1 MPEGALDND
10 FDEAAV
16 PAREQLLADQPE
28 LTAPVAGG
36 LAVDLV
42 TRQLLFVRREVAPD
56 LPTYYDEEDFD
67 LLNYGPHP
75 YLPVTVDDAVLEC
88 VYIDDVG
95 VQDLDG
101 LGDSKTY
108 DFPRGRLA
116 AVPIQEVWAD
126 AD

>member
-56 LPTYYDEEDFD
+56 LATYYDEEDFD

-101 LGDSKTY
+101 LCESKTY
-108 DFPRGRLA
+108 DFPAGRLA

>member
-10 FDEAAV
+10 FDETAV
-16 PAREQLLADQPE
+16 PARKQLLADQPE

-108 DFPRGRLA
+108 DFPQGRLA

>member
-1 MPEGALDND
+1 VPEG
-10 FDEAAV
+10 AV

-56 LPTYYDEEDFD
+56 LAAYYEAEDFD

-101 LGDSKTY
+101 LAESKTY
-108 DFPRGRLA
+108 DFPQGRLA